1 MQSQATTV
9 DAYIAEA
16 PPERIA
22 ALNRL
27 RAMCLEHLVGYREMM
42 EYGMPAYGRPGE
54 GDGVAFASQKQY
66 ISLYITKQDAA
77 AVGKPLLEG
86 KRGISFGKGCFR
98 FSKPEHIDYNVVE
111 AMLKATVASDGP
123 GC

>member
-1 MQSQATTV
+1 MQSQAANV
-9 DAYIAEA
+9 DEYIAEA

-22 ALNRL
+22 ALNKL
-27 RAMCLEHLVGYREMM
+27 REMCLEHLVGFDEMM
-42 EYGMPAYGRPGE
+42 EYGMPAYGRPGDP
-54 GDGVAFASQKQY
+54 DGVAFASQKQY

-86 KRGISFGKGCFR
+86 KRGVSFGKGCFR
-98 FSKPEHIDYNVVE
+98 FSRPEHIDYNVVE
-111 AMLKATVASDGP
+111 AMLKATVVSTGP

>member
-1 MQSQATTV
+1 MQSDVTTV

-16 PPERIA
+16 PPDRVD

-27 RAMCLEHLVGYREMM
+27 RAMCREILVGYDEMM

-54 GDGVAFASQKQY
+54 PDGVAFASQKHY

-98 FSKPEHIDYNVVE
+98 YSKPEHIDYDVVE
-111 AMLKATVASDGP
+111 AMLKATLESDSK